1 MTAAADLVL
10 TNAEVHTLGSPDE
23 THEAVAVR
31 DGEVVRVGRAFDVEL
46 LVGVETRVV
55 DCEGRVV
62 LPGFIDAHTHLPM
75 VGRSLVHADLSAADS
90 AAEAVELLR
99 ERAAEVERGN
109 GGDGDGTGGGTG
121 DDETADGADWVLGY
135 GYDESTWD
143 ESRYLTRD
151 DLDAV
156 SESLPVVAFREDLHT
171 AGVNSVVLD
180 RYADEMPDSGVQTAG
195 GVDLSEGDGD
205 GEPAAEPTGVVV
217 EGAVDVLREATEPG
231 REEMTELVR
240 AAQAYATARGVTGV
254 HDMVRGSRA
263 PEVYRDLADADEL
276 ALRVRINYWSD
287 HLDALREVG
296 LRTNHGGESRG
307 DLVAVGAV
315 KTFTDGSFGGRTA
328 KLTEP
333 YADAAADPDA
343 ADDETGQWVVDP
355 EELRELVAD
364 ADGSGYQLT
373 AHAIGDA
380 AIDAVLDA
388 YEETD
393 DPGASRH
400 RVEHVELASDE
411 AIERF
416 AEAGVVASVQPNFLK
431 WADEG
436 GLYDARLGERR
447 LRTNRFR
454 DLLDAGVPL
463 AFGSD
468 CMPLG
473 PLLGVDLATDH
484 PNPDQSLTVTE
495 ALRAYTSGAAY
506 AGFDEDRLGT
516 VAVGTAAD
524 LVVLDESPWET
535 DSIRDVAVSMTVVDG
550 RVVFERD

>member
-1 MTAAADLVL
+1 M
-10 TNAEVHTLGSPDE
+10 
-23 THEAVAVR
+23 
-31 DGEVVRVGRAFDVEL
+31 EL
-46 LVGVETRVV
+46 LAGVETRVV
-55 DCEGRVV
+55 DCGGRVV

-75 VGRSLVHADLSAADS
+75 VGRSIVHADLSEAGS

-99 ERAAEVERGN
+99 ERAAEVERETE
-109 GGDGDGTGGGTG
+109 GGDGGTG
-121 DDETADGADWVLGY
+121 DGIGDGGTDWVLGY
-135 GYDESTWD
+135 GYDESRWD

-156 SESLPVVAFREDLHT
+156 SESRPVVAFREDLHT

-180 RYADEMPDSGVQTAG
+180 RYADELPDEGVRTAG
-195 GVDLSEGDGD
+195 DDGDGD
-205 GEPAAEPTGVVV
+205 DAGDPTGVVV

-240 AAQAYATARGVTGV
+240 AAQSYATARGVTGV

-263 PEVYRDLADADEL
+263 PEVYRDLADAGEL

-296 LRTNHGGESRG
+296 LRTNHGGGSRG
-307 DLVAVGAV
+307 DLVTVGAI

-343 ADDETGQWVVDP
+343 ADDETGQWVVAP
-355 EELRELVAD
+355 EELRDLVAD
-364 ADGSGYQLT
+364 ADESGYQLT

-380 AIDAVLDA
+380 AVDAVLDA

-393 DPGASRH
+393 DPGAARH

-416 AEAGVVASVQPNFLK
+416 ADSGVVASVQPNFLK

-447 LRTNRFR
+447 LRTNRYR
-454 DLLDAGVPL
+454 DLLDAGVDL

-506 AGFDEDRLGT
+506 AGFDEGRLGT

-535 DSIRDVAVSMTVVDG
+535 DSIRDVPVSMTVVDG

>member
-46 LVGVETRVV
+46 LAGVETRVV
-55 DCEGRVV
+55 DCGGRVV

-99 ERAAEVERGN
+99 ERAVEVES
-109 GGDGDGTGGGTG
+109 
-121 DDETADGADWVLGY
+121 DDDTDWVLGY

-180 RYADEMPDSGVQTAG
+180 HYVDEMPYSGVQTAG
-195 GVDLSEGDGD
+195 GDGDGGDGD
-205 GEPAAEPTGVVV
+205 TGEPTGVVV

-231 REEMTELVR
+231 REEMAELVR
-240 AAQAYATARGVTGV
+240 AAQSYATARGVTGV

-263 PEVYRDLADADEL
+263 PEVYRDLADAGEL

-296 LRTNHGGESRG
+296 LRTNHGGGSRR
-307 DLVAVGAV
+307 DLVTVGAI

-328 KLTEP
+328 KLTDP
-333 YADAAADPDA
+333 YADAAADPEA
-343 ADDETGQWVVDP
+343 ADDETGQWVVAP
-355 EELRELVAD
+355 EELRDLVAD
-364 ADGSGYQLT
+364 ADESGYQLT

-393 DPGASRH
+393 DPGAARH

-416 AEAGVVASVQPNFLK
+416 AELGVVASVQPNFLK

-436 GLYDARLGERR
+436 GLYDARLSERR
-447 LRTNRFR
+447 LRTNRYR
-454 DLLDAGVPL
+454 DLLDAGVDL

-516 VAVGTAAD
+516 VTVGSAAD

-535 DSIRDVAVSMTVVDG
+535 DSIRDIAVSMTVVDG

>member
-46 LVGVETRVV
+46 LAGVETRVV
-55 DCEGRVV
+55 DCGGRVV

-75 VGRSLVHADLSAADS
+75 VGRSIVHADLSAADS
-90 AAEAVELLR
+90 PAEAVELLR
-99 ERAAEVERGN
+99 ERAAEVEREN
-109 GGDGDGTGGGTG
+109 GADGDGADDNETG
-121 DDETADGADWVLGY
+121 DDETDWVLGY

-156 SESLPVVAFREDLHT
+156 SESRPVVAFREDLHT

-180 RYADEMPDSGVQTAG
+180 RYADELPDEGVRTAG
-195 GVDLSEGDGD
+195 DDDGD
-205 GEPAAEPTGVVV
+205 DADTAGEPTGVVV
-217 EGAVDVLREATEPG
+217 EGAVDVLREATESG
-231 REEMTELVR
+231 RAEMAELVR
-240 AAQAYATARGVTGV
+240 AAQSYATARGVTGV

-263 PEVYRDLADADEL
+263 PEVYRDLADAGEL

-296 LRTNHGGESRG
+296 LRTNHGGGSRG
-307 DLVAVGAV
+307 DLVTVGGI

-328 KLTEP
+328 KLTDP

-355 EELRELVAD
+355 EELRDLVAD
-364 ADGSGYQLT
+364 ADESGYQLT

-393 DPGASRH
+393 DPGAARH

-416 AEAGVVASVQPNFLK
+416 AESGVVASVQPNFLK

-447 LRTNRFR
+447 LRTNRYR

-473 PLLGVDLATDH
+473 PLFGVDLATDH

-516 VAVGTAAD
+516 IAVESAAD

-535 DSIRDVAVSMTVVDG
+535 DSIRDIAVSMTVVDG

>member
-46 LVGVETRVV
+46 LAGVETRVV
-55 DCEGRVV
+55 DCGGRVV
-62 LPGFIDAHTHLPM
+62 LPGFVDAHTHLPM

-90 AAEAVELLR
+90 PAEAVELLR
-99 ERAAEVERGN
+99 ERAAEVES
-109 GGDGDGTGGGTG
+109 
-121 DDETADGADWVLGY
+121 DDETGDGEPDDGADWVLGY

-143 ESRYLTRD
+143 DSRYLTRD

-156 SESLPVVAFREDLHT
+156 SESRPVVAFREDLHT

-195 GVDLSEGDGD
+195 DSGD
-205 GEPAAEPTGVVV
+205 GEPAGDGDAAAEPTGVVV

-231 REEMTELVR
+231 REEMADLVR

-263 PEVYRDLADADEL
+263 PEVYRDLDEAGEL

-296 LRTNHGGESRG
+296 LRTNHGGGSRG
-307 DLVAVGAV
+307 GLVTVGAI

-328 KLTEP
+328 KLTDP

-343 ADDETGQWVVDP
+343 ADDETGQWVVAPDD
-355 EELRELVAD
+355 LRDLVAD
-364 ADGSGYQLT
+364 ADESGYQLT

-388 YEETD
+388 YEATD
-393 DPGASRH
+393 DPGAARH

-416 AEAGVVASVQPNFLK
+416 DELGVVASVQPNFLK
-431 WADEG
+431 WADGG

-447 LRTNRFR
+447 LRTNRYR
-454 DLLDAGVPL
+454 DLLDAGVDL

-516 VAVGTAAD
+516 VEAGTAAD
-524 LVVLDESPWET
+524 LVVLDESPWDA
-535 DSIRDVAVSMTVVDG
+535 DSIRDIAVSMTVVDG

>member
-31 DGEVVRVGRAFDVEL
+31 DGEVVRVGRTFDVEL
-46 LVGVETRVV
+46 LAGVETRVV
-55 DCEGRVV
+55 DCGGRVV

-75 VGRSLVHADLSAADS
+75 VGRSIVHADLSEAGS

-99 ERAAEVERGN
+99 ERAAEVERETE
-109 GGDGDGTGGGTG
+109 GGDGGTG
-121 DDETADGADWVLGY
+121 DGIGGDETDWVLGY
-135 GYDESTWD
+135 GYDESRWD

-156 SESLPVVAFREDLHT
+156 SESRPVVAFREDLHT

-180 RYADEMPDSGVQTAG
+180 RYADELPDEGVRTAG
-195 GVDLSEGDGD
+195 SDGDGD
-205 GEPAAEPTGVVV
+205 DAGDPTGIVV

-231 REEMTELVR
+231 RAEMAELVR
-240 AAQAYATARGVTGV
+240 AAQSYATARGVTGV

-263 PEVYRDLADADEL
+263 PEVYRDLADAGEL

-296 LRTNHGGESRG
+296 LRTNHGGGSRG
-307 DLVAVGAV
+307 DLVTVGAI

-343 ADDETGQWVVDP
+343 ADDETGQWVVAP
-355 EELRELVAD
+355 EELRDLVAD
-364 ADGSGYQLT
+364 ADESGYQLT

-380 AIDAVLDA
+380 AVDAVLDA

-393 DPGASRH
+393 DPGAARH

-416 AEAGVVASVQPNFLK
+416 ADSGVVASVQPNFLK

-447 LRTNRFR
+447 LRTNRYR
-454 DLLDAGVPL
+454 DLLDAGVDL

-506 AGFDEDRLGT
+506 AGFDEGRLGT

-535 DSIRDVAVSMTVVDG
+535 DSIRDVPVSMTVVDG

>member
-75 VGRSLVHADLSAADS
+75 VGRSLVHADLSTADS

-99 ERAAEVERGN
+99 ERAAEVEADDGGA
-109 GGDGDGTGGGTG
+109 GGDGASGGGTG
-121 DDETADGADWVLGY
+121 DETDWVLGY

-180 RYADEMPDSGVQTAG
+180 RYADEMPDAGVQTAG
-195 GVDLSEGDGD
+195 RDAVSEGVGDGD
-205 GEPAAEPTGVVV
+205 AAGEPTGVVV

-231 REEMTELVR
+231 REEMAALVR
-240 AAQAYATARGVTGV
+240 AAQSYATARGVTGV

-263 PEVYRDLADADEL
+263 PEVYRDLDEAGEL
-276 ALRVRINYWSD
+276 DLRVRINYWSD

-296 LRTNHGGESRG
+296 LRTNHGGGSHR
-307 DLVAVGAV
+307 DLVTVGAI

-333 YADAAADPDA
+333 YADAAGDPAA

-364 ADGSGYQLT
+364 ADESSYQLT

-380 AIDAVLDA
+380 AIDAVLAA

-393 DPGASRH
+393 DPGSARH

-416 AEAGVVASVQPNFLK
+416 AELGVVASVQPNFLK

-447 LRTNRFR
+447 LRTNRYR
-454 DLLDAGVPL
+454 DLLDAGVDL

-516 VAVGTAAD
+516 VAAGTAAD

>member
-1 MTAAADLVL
+1 MTASADLVL

-46 LVGVETRVV
+46 LAGVETRVV

-90 AAEAVELLR
+90 PAEAVELLR
-99 ERAAEVERGN
+99 ERAAEVERENGADGDGADDN
-109 GGDGDGTGGGTG
+109 ETGGDGGT
-121 DDETADGADWVLGY
+121 DWVFGY

-143 ESRYLTRD
+143 DSRYLTRD

-180 RYADEMPDSGVQTAG
+180 RYADEMPDEGVQTAG
-195 GVDLSEGDGD
+195 DDGPSEGDGD
-205 GEPAAEPTGVVV
+205 GDVAVEPTGVVV

-240 AAQAYATARGVTGV
+240 AAQSYATARGVTGV

-263 PEVYRDLADADEL
+263 PEVYRDLAEAGEL

-296 LRTNHGGESRG
+296 LRTNHGGGSRG
-307 DLVAVGAV
+307 GLVTVGAI

-355 EELRELVAD
+355 EELRGLVAD
-364 ADGSGYQLT
+364 ADESGYQFT

-380 AIDAVLDA
+380 AVDAVLDA

-393 DPGASRH
+393 DPGAARH

-416 AEAGVVASVQPNFLK
+416 AESGVVASVQPNFLK

-447 LRTNRFR
+447 LRTNRYR
-454 DLLDAGVPL
+454 DLLDAGVDL

-495 ALRAYTSGAAY
+495 ALRAYTSGAAH

-524 LVVLDESPWET
+524 LVVLDESPWEA
-535 DSIRDVAVSMTVVDG
+535 DSIRDIAVSMTVVDG